1 MHIPESNSAHA
12 NAEPI
17 AAPVKQWRAGISIA
31 RKRIVVTGG
40 AGFLGRVLVHA
51 LRESGCTQVIVP
63 RRADCDLTRK
73 EDIDCLLNAARP
85 NVVFHLAAT
94 VDNPSGQAN
103 AAASFHDNVIMTTQ
117 LIEAVARRGIE
128 KLVCLGSATSY
139 PAHAAMPLREVNLF
153 AGLPEASRAAHGVAK
168 RLALTQARA
177 CRQQYGLR
185 FAYLI
190 PTNLYGPDDNF
201 DPRTSYVIPSLVR
214 TFVEAA
220 DSGLAQVVLRGAGNA
235 SRDFLHV
242 EDCAEAILLAVERYE
257 SDEPANLGSGTEV
270 QIRDLAC
277 RIASLAGYAGEIL
290 WDSSFSDGPPR
301 RVLDTDFAASAFGF
315 RARRT
320 LQQGLSEVI
329 DWYRLARERNV
340 VEIGPRVFASRA

>member
-1 MHIPESNSAHA
+1 MHIPEPNLVHA
-12 NAEPI
+12 TAEPAGVPI
-17 AAPVKQWRAGISIA
+17 QRLRAWLSIA

-40 AGFLGRVLVHA
+40 AGFLGRVLVRA

-73 EDIDCLLNAARP
+73 EDIERLLNAARP
-85 NVVFHLAAT
+85 NVVFHLAVT
-94 VDNPSGQAN
+94 VDNPPGHAN
-103 AAASFHDNVIMTTQ
+103 AAASFHDNVLMTTQ
-117 LIEAVARRGIE
+117 LIETVARRGIE

-139 PAHAAMPLREVNLF
+139 PARAAMPLREVNLF
-153 AGLPEASRAAHGVAK
+153 AGLPEASRSAHGVAK
-168 RLALTQARA
+168 RLALIQARA

-185 FAYLI
+185 HAFLI

-214 TFVEAA
+214 TFAEAA
-220 DSGLAQVVLRGAGNA
+220 EAGLAQVVLRGSGNA

-242 EDCAEAILLAVERYE
+242 EDCAEGVLLAAERYD
-257 SDEPANLGSGTEV
+257 SDEPANVGSGTEV

-277 RIASLAGYAGEIL
+277 RIASLAGYSGEIL
-290 WDSSFSDGPPR
+290 WDPSYPDGPAR
-301 RVLDTDFAASAFGF
+301 RVLDTERAASAFGF

-320 LQQGLSEVI
+320 LQQGLAEVI
-329 DWYRLARERNV
+329 DWYRLARHRSV
-340 VEIGPRVFASRA
+340 VEIRPRAYASRA